1 MLSKVS
7 LWMLIENWREC
18 MYQLTTEHSFDSAH
32 FLAGYDGK
40 CGNLHGH
47 RWRVLLTVQSET
59 LREDQQQK
67 GMCVDF
73 AELKKDL
80 RTELDA
86 LDHVLII
93 EQGSLRESTMKALQE
108 EKFQV
113 VEMPFRP
120 TAENFARYFYELFT
134 LKGYPVA
141 KVEVYET
148 PNNSAVYFV

>member
-1 MLSKVS
+1 
-7 LWMLIENWREC
+7 

-59 LREDQQQK
+59 LSEDRQQK

-148 PNNSAVYFV
+148 PNNCAVYEEE

>member
-1 MLSKVS
+1 
-7 LWMLIENWREC
+7 

-148 PNNSAVYFV
+148 PNNSVVYFV

>member
-1 MLSKVS
+1 
-7 LWMLIENWREC
+7 

-59 LREDQQQK
+59 LSEDRQQK

>member
-1 MLSKVS
+1 
-7 LWMLIENWREC
+7 

-47 RWRVLLTVQSET
+47 SWRVLLTVQSET
-59 LREDQQQK
+59 LREDRQQK

>member
-1 MLSKVS
+1 
-7 LWMLIENWREC
+7 

-59 LREDQQQK
+59 LREDRQQK

-134 LKGYPVA
+134 LTGYPVA

-148 PNNSAVYFV
+148 PNKSAVYFV

>member
-1 MLSKVS
+1 
-7 LWMLIENWREC
+7 

-59 LREDQQQK
+59 LREDRQQK

-120 TAENFARYFYELFT
+120 TAENFARYFYELSCRTIIARYCCIFCYCCISNIVILFT
-134 LKGYPVA
+134 
-141 KVEVYET
+141 
-148 PNNSAVYFV
+148 

>member
-1 MLSKVS
+1 
-7 LWMLIENWREC
+7 

-32 FLAGYDGK
+32 FLAGYNGK
-40 CGNLHGH
+40 CGNLHRH

-59 LREDQQQK
+59 LREDRQQK

-93 EQGSLRESTMKALQE
+93 EQGSLRESTMKAMQE
-108 EKFQV
+108 EQFQV

>member
-1 MLSKVS
+1 
-7 LWMLIENWREC
+7 

-32 FLAGYDGK
+32 FLAGYNGK

-59 LREDQQQK
+59 LREDRQQK

-113 VEMPFRP
+113 DEMPFRP

>member
-1 MLSKVS
+1 
-7 LWMLIENWREC
+7 

-59 LREDQQQK
+59 LREDRQQK

-113 VEMPFRP
+113 VEMPFCP

>member
-1 MLSKVS
+1 
-7 LWMLIENWREC
+7 

-59 LREDQQQK
+59 LREDRQQK

-86 LDHVLII
+86 LNHVLII
-93 EQGSLRESTMKALQE
+93 EQDSLRESTMKALQE

>member
-1 MLSKVS
+1 
-7 LWMLIENWREC
+7 

-59 LREDQQQK
+59 LREDRQQK

-93 EQGSLRESTMKALQE
+93 EQGSLRESATKALQE

>member
-1 MLSKVS
+1 
-7 LWMLIENWREC
+7 

-86 LDHVLII
+86 WDHVLII

>member
-1 MLSKVS
+1 
-7 LWMLIENWREC
+7 

-59 LREDQQQK
+59 LREDRQQK

-86 LDHVLII
+86 LEHVLII

>member
-1 MLSKVS
+1 
-7 LWMLIENWREC
+7 
-18 MYQLTTEHSFDSAH
+18 MYQLTTEHSFDLAH

-59 LREDQQQK
+59 LREDRQQK

>member
-1 MLSKVS
+1 
-7 LWMLIENWREC
+7 

-47 RWRVLLTVQSET
+47 RWRVLLTAQSET
-59 LREDQQQK
+59 LREDRQQK

>member
-1 MLSKVS
+1 
-7 LWMLIENWREC
+7 

-59 LREDQQQK
+59 LREDRQQK

-134 LKGYPVA
+134 LKGYPLA

>member
-1 MLSKVS
+1 
-7 LWMLIENWREC
+7 

-59 LREDQQQK
+59 LREDRQQK
-67 GMCVDF
+67 GMRVDF

>member
-1 MLSKVS
+1 
-7 LWMLIENWREC
+7 

-134 LKGYPVA
+134 LKGYPMA

>member
-1 MLSKVS
+1 
-7 LWMLIENWREC
+7 
-18 MYQLTTEHSFDSAH
+18 MYQLKTEHSFDSAH

-59 LREDQQQK
+59 LREDRQQK

>member
-1 MLSKVS
+1 
-7 LWMLIENWREC
+7 

-40 CGNLHGH
+40 CCNLHGH

-59 LREDQQQK
+59 LREDRQQK

>member
-1 MLSKVS
+1 
-7 LWMLIENWREC
+7 
-18 MYQLTTEHSFDSAH
+18 MYILKTEASFDSAH

-59 LREDQQQK
+59 LREDRQQK

>member
-1 MLSKVS
+1 MD
-7 LWMLIENWREC
+7 
-18 MYQLTTEHSFDSAH
+18 QLTTEHSFDSAH

-59 LREDQQQK
+59 LREDRQQK
-67 GMCVDF
+67 GMCADF

>member
-1 MLSKVS
+1 MLFRS
-7 LWMLIENWREC
+7 
-18 MYQLTTEHSFDSAH
+18 
-32 FLAGYDGK
+32 GYDGK

>member
-1 MLSKVS
+1 
-7 LWMLIENWREC
+7 

-47 RWRVLLTVQSET
+47 RWRVLLTVQLET
-59 LREDQQQK
+59 LREDRQQK

>member
-1 MLSKVS
+1 
-7 LWMLIENWREC
+7 

-47 RWRVLLTVQSET
+47 RWRVLLTVQSEM
-59 LREDQQQK
+59 LREDRQQK

>member
-1 MLSKVS
+1 
-7 LWMLIENWREC
+7 
-18 MYQLTTEHSFDSAH
+18 MYQLTTEHSFDTAH

-59 LREDQQQK
+59 LREDRQQK

>member
-1 MLSKVS
+1 
-7 LWMLIENWREC
+7 

-59 LREDQQQK
+59 LREDRQQK

-93 EQGSLRESTMKALQE
+93 EQGSLRESTMRALRE

-141 KVEVYET
+141 KEEVYET
-148 PNNSAVYFV
+148 PNNSAVHFV

>member
-1 MLSKVS
+1 
-7 LWMLIENWREC
+7 

-73 AELKKDL
+73 AEFKKDL

>member
-1 MLSKVS
+1 
-7 LWMLIENWREC
+7 

-59 LREDQQQK
+59 LREDQPQK

>member
-1 MLSKVS
+1 
-7 LWMLIENWREC
+7 

-59 LREDQQQK
+59 ISEDRQQK

>member
-1 MLSKVS
+1 
-7 LWMLIENWREC
+7 

-59 LREDQQQK
+59 LREDRQQK

-113 VEMPFRP
+113 VEPFRP

>member
-1 MLSKVS
+1 
-7 LWMLIENWREC
+7 

-73 AELKKDL
+73 AGLKKDL

>member
-1 MLSKVS
+1 
-7 LWMLIENWREC
+7 

-59 LREDQQQK
+59 LREDRQQK

-113 VEMPFRP
+113 VEMPFRL

>member
-1 MLSKVS
+1 
-7 LWMLIENWREC
+7 
-18 MYQLTTEHSFDSAH
+18 MYQLTTEHSFDAAH

-59 LREDQQQK
+59 LREDRQQK

>member
-1 MLSKVS
+1 
-7 LWMLIENWREC
+7 

-47 RWRVLLTVQSET
+47 RWTVLLTVQSET

>member
-1 MLSKVS
+1 
-7 LWMLIENWREC
+7 

-113 VEMPFRP
+113 VEMPLRP
-120 TAENFARYFYELFT
+120 TAEKFARYFYELFT

>member
-1 MLSKVS
+1 
-7 LWMLIENWREC
+7 

-59 LREDQQQK
+59 LREDRQQK

-113 VEMPFRP
+113 VEMPFRS

>member
-1 MLSKVS
+1 
-7 LWMLIENWREC
+7 

-40 CGNLHGH
+40 CVNLHGH

-59 LREDQQQK
+59 LREDRQQK

-93 EQGSLRESTMKALQE
+93 EQDSLRESTMKALQE

>member
-1 MLSKVS
+1 
-7 LWMLIENWREC
+7 
-18 MYQLTTEHSFDSAH
+18 MYQLTTGHSFDSAH

-59 LREDQQQK
+59 LREDRQQK

>member
-1 MLSKVS
+1 
-7 LWMLIENWREC
+7 

-59 LREDQQQK
+59 LREDRQQT